1 MDNDIVYKMAL
12 TQIPLVG
19 AKTAKNLIGYCGGVK
34 EIYNKSVAF
43 LKKVPGVGEQIA
55 QNIYSFKDFDR
66 VLTKIELWKIMGLSL
81 TFF

>member
-34 EIYNKSVAF
+34 EIYNKSVAL
-43 LKKVPGVGEQIA
+43 LKK
-55 QNIYSFKDFDR
+55 
-66 VLTKIELWKIMGLSL
+66 GLDYNSKQWRYRY
-81 TFF
+81 